1 MLEALRSEF
10 GEGIEKGEQ
19 VGKELRLGV
28 SARALIGVCER
39 LKASGYDY
47 LHDLT
52 AVDTG
57 GELRVVYRL
66 ISRGAEEHA
75 EIEVRAP
82 RSGAVVPSLTGVYRA
97 ADWPEREVYD
107 LFGVRFG
114 GHPDLRRIMLAEDW
128 SGHPLLKQGT

>member
-10 GEGIEKGEQ
+10 GATIEKGEQ
-19 VGKELRLGV
+19 VGKELHLGV
-28 SARALIGVCER
+28 SSRALVGVCEF
-39 LKASGYDY
+39 LKARGYDY

-57 GELRVVYRL
+57 SELRVVYRL
-66 ISRGAEEHA
+66 ISRGPEEQA
-75 EIEVRAP
+75 VIEVRAA

-107 LFGVRFG
+107 LFGVRFA